1 MVPTNVVDL
10 YPSIPNDAGLVGLDN
25 HVNKKI
31 STYGLIRMA
40 EFVFTNNHFK
50 FNVQTNT
57 SIHMYIFGP
66 T

>member
-10 YPSIPNDAGLVGLDN
+10 YPSIPHDAGLEELDN
-25 HVNKKI
+25 HVYKKI

-50 FNVQTNT
+50 CNVQTNT
-57 SIHMYIFGP
+57 SIRMHIFGP